1 MIKKILQ
8 ILFSVFLLIA
18 LVTVAINVRRNNPE
32 LILKKLKGNIELT
45 NAPQFIDYSD
55 WLWQP
60 GRTFVFE
67 VVYMNIFSPGTAT
80 MSVKE
85 ETFIDGKPVI
95 NLEAVMEPND
105 FFKEI
110 YDSRM
115 VISSAIRKDTK
126 VSLWYQ
132 ELTSTPEKN
141 KTKEI
146 IFDPDE
152 NIATREEIK
161 YKIIGDTYD
170 PLSAFF
176 NFLSSDFRIDEP
188 IVLNLLSKEE
198 IYEFKVVPTEVKN
211 GIYKLKGEVARK
223 DRSSTHGA
231 KFTIWVK
238 NGQVRVPLLMKVISA
253 AGPIYVRLKSI
264 K

>member
-1 MIKKILQ
+1 MVKKLLILL
-8 ILFSVFLLIA
+8 IIIIVFSVSGIVGINTYKNSIA
-18 LVTVAINVRRNNPE
+18 L
-32 LILKKLKGNIELT
+32 ILRKIPMPVLEAGSFKNH
-45 NAPQFIDYSD
+45 SD
-55 WLWQP
+55 WLWQT

-95 NLEAVMEPND
+95 NLEAVMEPNE

-110 YDSRM
+110 YDSKM

-132 ELTSTPEKN
+132 ELTSTPEKD

-146 IFDPDE
+146 VFDPDE
-152 NIATREEIK
+152 NIAVREEIK
-161 YKIIGDTYD
+161 YRIIGNTYD

-176 NFLSSDFRIDEP
+176 NFLSSDFSIDEP

-198 IYEFKVVPTEVKN
+198 IYEFKATPVELKDN
-211 GIYKLKGEVARK
+211 IYKLQGEVYRQDK
-223 DRSSTHGA
+223 SSSHGA
-231 KFTIWVK
+231 KFTLWVK
-238 NGQVRVPLLMKVISA
+238 NDNVRIPLLVKVVSA
-253 AGPIYVRLKSI
+253 GGPIYLRLKDI
-264 K
+264 R